1 MGKTRIRKNSI
12 LAATTQVLPLGIIDQ
27 YVWAREPKSLGKAAQ
42 RSQKSTEEKES
53 QRWLDALKNTSS
65 IIPTS
70 QKVVTIVD
78 READFY

>member
-1 MGKTRIRKNSI
+1 
-12 LAATTQVLPLGIIDQ
+12 
-27 YVWAREPKSLGKAAQ
+27 VWAQEPKSLGKAAQ

-70 QKVVTIVD
+70 QKVITI
-78 READFY
+78 AD